1 MIFTNRRYAAPVLA
15 AALLAMAAG
24 DAAAQ
29 GAIVRLPERDRPLAG
44 SPTQVFAVGRAE
56 GAEHEMFGIVESVAF
71 DAADNLYVLDR
82 QNPRVLVYDRTG
94 RFVRQIGRR
103 GQGPGELMVPVQ
115 LVVAAD
121 GTIIVQD
128 LGRPAYS
135 LFRPDGTF
143 IRNVAMEGWMPM
155 LSAELAWHPR
165 GGVVGTFREAPAE
178 RMRMGSTTRSAPAVP
193 LMFQP
198 LAGGSPVRL
207 YNVPQQWTME
217 QSAQP
222 SPRGEGQSV
231 NVRISGPPVFSPP
244 VLFGVLGSGQMALS
258 FTSGYTVRILDANGQ
273 TVRYLQR
280 PVRPRLVTQADR
292 ERAREERREEIAS
305 GRGGIMITR
314 GGGGNAPPPVNM
326 RQMQERELENM
337 RFADT
342 IPALRGLRVAPSG
355 KLWIE
360 RTGPLVA
367 ESGPIDL
374 VTPEGQ
380 YLGTITG
387 TSLPDAIS
395 RTGLAAYIERDEDDV
410 QRVVVRQLPAQ
421 WR

>member
-1 MIFTNRRYAAPVLA
+1 MMLSARRSAGPLLA
-15 AALLAMAAG
+15 AALLALDAG
-24 DAAAQ
+24 GARAQ
-29 GAIVRLPERDRPLAG
+29 GPIVRLPQADRPLAG
-44 SPTQVFAVGRAE
+44 TATQVFALGKAE
-56 GAEHEMFGIVESVAF
+56 GADHEMFGIVAGVAF
-71 DAADNLYVLDR
+71 DAAENLYVLDR

-94 RFVRQIGRR
+94 RFLRQIGKR

-115 LVVAAD
+115 VVLATD
-121 GTIIVQD
+121 GTVVVQD

-143 IRNVAMEGWMPM
+143 IRNVSTDAWMPT
-155 LSAELAWHPR
+155 LFGGLAWHPR
-165 GGVVGTFREAPAE
+165 GGVVGTFRQAPSETRRAGTSTQL
-178 RMRMGSTTRSAPAVP
+178 GSTLP

-198 LAGGSPVRL
+198 MTGATPTRL
-207 YNVPQQWTME
+207 FNVPQQWTVQ
-217 QSAQP
+217 QSTQP
-222 SPRGEGQSV
+222 RRGEGARV
-231 NVRISGPPVFSPP
+231 EMRIAGPPTFSPP
-244 VLFGVLGSGQMALS
+244 VLSGVLPNGQIALS
-258 FTSGYTVRILDANGQ
+258 FTPGYTVRILSPDGQ
-273 TVRYLQR
+273 TLRYLQR
-280 PVRPRLVTQADR
+280 PVRTRLTTDADR
-292 ERAREERREEIAS
+292 ERARQERRELISS

-314 GGGGNAPPPVNM
+314 GGGGGSAPPPPDM

-360 RTGPLVA
+360 RTGPNVG
-367 ESGPIDL
+367 EPGPVDL

-387 TSLPDAIS
+387 LGLPNAIS
-395 RTGLAAYIERDEDDV
+395 RSGLAAFVEQDDDGVERII
-410 QRVVVRQLPAQ
+410 VRRLPAA